1 MPVWEVAQMNNQA
14 PVVTWEITLETHRLR
29 FSRSTRCGPDRRTAE
44 QFRWCSV
51 KRDGRKQTTFETPAY
66 PRLMAEAE
74 FLDHGFIAIGTVGF
88 EIVEQATP
96 LADQH
101 EKTAAR
107 AVVLLVHLE
116 VFRQ

>member
-1 MPVWEVAQMNNQA
+1 MNNQA
-14 PVVTWEITLETHRLR
+14 PVVTWEITLETHSPL
-29 FSRSTRCGPDRRTAE
+29 FPFNPCGPDRRTAE
-44 QFRWCSV
+44 QFRWCWI
-51 KRDGRKQTTFETPAY
+51 KPCGREHATCSSPVR

-101 EKTAAR
+101 EKTAA
-107 AVVLLVHLE
+107 
-116 VFRQ
+116 